1 MILFPAID
9 LVGGQVV
16 RLAKGDRAH
25 MDVYSSDPVAVAEA
39 FRDAGATWIHVVDLS
54 ATLEEDETARAANS
68 AVIQAICAVPGISVD
83 AGGGVRSMAAVEH
96 LVSLGVKRIAI
107 GTALVRDPAFAE
119 AAAREFGELV
129 VADVAAR
136 GGEVRVNGW
145 REGAALSADELVK
158 RLASLGFRHL
168 VFTDVARDGM
178 RSGID
183 TAAYQH
189 IAQMAGFPVVAS
201 GGIASLEDIRALA
214 AMGPEVIE
222 GAICGRALY
231 EGEFTLED
239 ALKAAQSSYYR

>member
-25 MDVYSSDPVAVAEA
+25 MDVYSNDPVAVAEA

-68 AVIQAICAVPGISVD
+68 AAIQSICAVSGISVD
-83 AGGGVRSMAAVEH
+83 AGGGVRSMEAIER

-119 AAAREFGELV
+119 AAAR
-129 VADVAAR
+129 

-158 RLASLGFRHL
+158 QLASLGFRHL

-178 RSGID
+178 RCGID
-183 TAAYQH
+183 TETYQH
-189 IAQMAGFPVVAS
+189 IAQVAGFPVVAS

-214 AMGPEVIE
+214 ALGPEVIE

-231 EGEFTLED
+231 EGEFMLED

>member
-25 MDVYSSDPVAVAEA
+25 MDVYSNDPVAVAEA

-54 ATLEEDETARAANS
+54 ATLEEDEMARAANS
-68 AVIQAICAVPGISVD
+68 AAIQAICAVPGISVD
-83 AGGGVRSMAAVEH
+83 AGGGVRSMEAIER

-119 AAAREFGELV
+119 ATAREFGELV

-145 REGAALSADELVK
+145 REGVALSADELVK
-158 RLASLGFRHL
+158 QLASLGFRHL

-183 TAAYQH
+183 TATYQH
-189 IAQMAGFPVVAS
+189 IAQVAGFPVVAS

-214 AMGPEVIE
+214 ALGPEVIE

-239 ALKAAQSSYYR
+239 ALKAAK

>member
-136 GGEVRVNGW
+136 GGEARVNGW

>member
-25 MDVYSSDPVAVAEA
+25 MDVYSNDPVAVAEA

-68 AVIQAICAVPGISVD
+68 AAIQSICAVSGISVD
-83 AGGGVRSMAAVEH
+83 AGGGVRSMEAIER

-158 RLASLGFRHL
+158 QLASLGFRHL
-168 VFTDVARDGM
+168 VLPMWRAMACDAVSIRKPTSILLRWQVFRWWHLVALRAWKIFVRLRRWGQRLSRVQFAGERFM
-178 RSGID
+178 R
-183 TAAYQH
+183 
-189 IAQMAGFPVVAS
+189 
-201 GGIASLEDIRALA
+201 ASLCWKML
-214 AMGPEVIE
+214 
-222 GAICGRALY
+222 
-231 EGEFTLED
+231 
-239 ALKAAQSSYYR
+239 